1 MYLCG
6 IKNLDLEPGLWFTD
20 LAVLAGVSVRTGAV
34 ILVRLRVHARPPVLT
49 GPVGPAVVQIC
60 TENTGETHS
69 FYHIFFGGGVGTTR
83 EEIGLAVLIL

>member
-1 MYLCG
+1 M
-6 IKNLDLEPGLWFTD
+6 WFTD

-69 FYHIFFGGGVGTTR
+69 FYHIFWGGGGWNNKGRNRVGCFD
-83 EEIGLAVLIL
+83 IVIYSDPILTID